1 MDEVIISSCKRVYET
16 LGFGLMEV
24 SYEKALKMELRSR
37 GYLSD
42 NEVYV
47 NVEYE
52 DSSGEKHFITS
63 LRIDILIKSPERVVL
78 ELKTVQSVLK
88 RISKEYNQVKRYE
101 KLLKVDTSYLI
112 NFGLKGLEVYNT
124 SGDSEELD
132 NLVLKIES

>member
-52 DSSGEKHFITS
+52 DSNGEKHFITS
-63 LRIDILIKSPERVVL
+63 LRIDILIKSPKRVVL